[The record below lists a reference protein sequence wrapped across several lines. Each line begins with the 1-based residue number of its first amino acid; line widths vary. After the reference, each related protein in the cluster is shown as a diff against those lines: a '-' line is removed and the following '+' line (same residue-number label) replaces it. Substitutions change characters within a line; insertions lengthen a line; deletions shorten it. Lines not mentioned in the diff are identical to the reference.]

1 MIIFCKEFTSSK
13 VTFSCAGLRTFSFNV
28 WPNSDAYLKSK
39 TKTKSVI
46 FSFKQ
51 KKKQQQHSQRFGQT
65 GFSAVSPRTHEALS
79 SESYKQDELKAHTVQ
94 GWGKPTKTRS
104 AWQRVAGAA
113 LSQSKTWPC
122 SRSRSNGSTSN
133 SLRTAPCWA
142 HSWEFGKKSTSF
154 TLIFSCSPSLTSHVE
169 LHLIIFH
176 QFFCLQC
183 CWCCLLMTSQWF
195 LSHTQEAMLWQKTS
209 TISFQAAGRQG
220 EETTHFRT
228 SLTAQHKMHKDP
240 G

>member
-51 KKKQQQHSQRFGQT
+51 KKTTTQPTIWADRF
-65 GFSAVSPRTHEALS
+65 LS
-79 SESYKQDELKAHTVQ
+79 SISKN
-94 GWGKPTKTRS
+94 TRS
-104 AWQRVAGAA
+104 LKLWFVQAGRAESTHSTGLRKTNQDQKRVAEGCWGCPEPKQN
-113 LSQSKTWPC
+113 LTLH